1 MSTFFYLC
9 TMLSKAKIKLIN
21 QLAQKKYRQQTEL
34 FIAEGHK
41 TVGDMMSYFSCEY
54 LYYTSDYN
62 GVRTAN
68 ESCEVSYD
76 ELKKISRL
84 ETPQNVLAVFKM
96 PNYNNVA
103 INPDELTL
111 ALDGIQD
118 AGNMG
123 TIIRI
128 ADWFGINNI
137 FASKNTVD
145 IYNPKV
151 VQATMGAL
159 SRVRVHYVDLVDE
172 LSKVDVPIYVTALD
186 GDNIN
191 KSTLSKNGVIVMG
204 NEGNGVSAEVMAVA
218 SEKLLIPSYPP
229 ERPTSESL
237 NVSVATAIVVSMF
250 RSQI

>member
-1 MSTFFYLC
+1 
-9 TMLSKAKIKLIN
+9 MLSKAKIKLIN
-21 QLAQKKYRQQTEL
+21 QLSQKKYRQQTGL

-41 TVGDMMSYFSCEY
+41 TVEDMMGYFTTEY
-54 LYYTSDYN
+54 LYYTSDYSGN
-62 GVRTAN
+62 KNAN
-68 ESCEVSYD
+68 ESCEVTYD

-96 PNYNNVA
+96 PVYEGVA
-103 INPDELTL
+103 INPEELTL

-159 SRVRVHYVDLVDE
+159 SRVRVHYVDLVQE
-172 LSKVDVPIYVTALD
+172 LNRVDAPIYVTALD

-191 KSTLSKNGVIVMG
+191 KCSLTKNGVIVMG
-204 NEGNGVSAEVMAVA
+204 NEGNGVSQDVMAMA
-218 SEKLLIPSYPP
+218 NKKLLIPSYPP

>member
-1 MSTFFYLC
+1 
-9 TMLSKAKIKLIN
+9 MLSKAKIKLIN
-21 QLAQKKYRQQTEL
+21 QLSQKKYRQQTGL

-41 TVGDMMSYFSCEY
+41 TVEDMMGYFTTEY
-54 LYYTSDYN
+54 LYYTSDYSGN
-62 GVRTAN
+62 KNAN
-68 ESCEVSYD
+68 ESCEVTYD

-96 PNYNNVA
+96 PVYEGVA
-103 INPDELTL
+103 INPEELTL

-159 SRVRVHYVDLVDE
+159 SRVRVHYVDLVQE
-172 LSKVDVPIYVTALD
+172 LNRVDAPIYVTALD

-191 KSTLSKNGVIVMG
+191 KCSLTKNGVIVMG
-204 NEGNGVSAEVMAVA
+204 NEGNGVSQEVMSLANK
-218 SEKLLIPSYPP
+218 KLLIPSYPP

>member
-1 MSTFFYLC
+1 
-9 TMLSKAKIKLIN
+9 MLSKAKIKLIN
-21 QLAQKKYRQQTEL
+21 QLAQKKYRQQTGL
-34 FIAEGHK
+34 FIAEGYK

-62 GVRTAN
+62 SVRTAN

-172 LSKVDVPIYVTALD
+172 LSKVNVPIYVTALD
-186 GDNIN
+186 GENIN

>member
-1 MSTFFYLC
+1 
-9 TMLSKAKIKLIN
+9 MLSKAKIKLIN
-21 QLAQKKYRQQTEL
+21 QLSQKKYRQQTGL

-41 TVGDMMSYFSCEY
+41 TVEDMMGYFTTEY
-54 LYYTSDYN
+54 LYYTSDYSGN
-62 GVRTAN
+62 KNAN
-68 ESCEVSYD
+68 ESCEVIYD

-96 PNYNNVA
+96 PVYEGVA
-103 INPDELTL
+103 INPEELTL

-159 SRVRVHYVDLVDE
+159 SRVRVHYVDLVQA
-172 LSKVDVPIYVTALD
+172 LSRVDAPIYVTALD
-186 GDNIN
+186 VDNIN
-191 KSTLSKNGVIVMG
+191 KCSLTKNGVIVMG
-204 NEGNGVSAEVMAVA
+204 NEGNGVSQEVMAVA
-218 SEKLLIPSYPP
+218 NKKLLIPSYPP

>member
-1 MSTFFYLC
+1 
-9 TMLSKAKIKLIN
+9 MLSKAKIKLIN
-21 QLAQKKYRQQTEL
+21 QLTQKKYRQQTGL

-41 TVGDMMSYFSCEY
+41 TVGDMMEYFTPEY
-54 LYYTSDYN
+54 LYYTSDYKGN
-62 GVRTAN
+62 TTAN
-68 ESCEVSYD
+68 ESCEVTYD

-96 PNYNNVA
+96 PVYEGVS

-118 AGNMG
+118 AGNLG

-145 IYNPKV
+145 VFNPKV

-159 SRVRVHYVDLVDE
+159 SRVRVHYVDLPLE
-172 LSKVDVPIYVTALD
+172 LSKVESPIYVTALD
-186 GDNIN
+186 GENIN
-191 KSTLSKNGVIVMG
+191 KSSLTKNGVIVMG
-204 NEGNGVSAEVMAVA
+204 NEGNGVSKEVMAIA
-218 SEKLLIPSYPP
+218 NKKLLIPSYPP

>member
-1 MSTFFYLC
+1 
-9 TMLSKAKIKLIN
+9 MLSKAKIKLIN
-21 QLAQKKYRQQTEL
+21 QLAQKKYRVQTGL

-41 TVGDMMSYFSCEY
+41 TVGDMMEYLTPEY
-54 LYYTSDYN
+54 LYYTSDYK
-62 GVRTAN
+62 GPKFAN
-68 ESCEVSYD
+68 ESCEVTYD

-96 PNYNNVA
+96 PVYENVA
-103 INPDELTL
+103 INADKLSL

-128 ADWFGINNI
+128 ADWFGISNI

-159 SRVRVHYVDLVDE
+159 ARVRVHYVDLVEE
-172 LSKVDVPIYVTALD
+172 LRKVDIPIYVTALD

-191 KSTLSKNGVIVMG
+191 KSSLTKNGIIVMG
-204 NEGNGVSAEVMAVA
+204 NEGNGVSNEVMAVA
-218 SEKLLIPSYPP
+218 NKKLLIPSYPP

-250 RSQI
+250 RNQI

>member
-1 MSTFFYLC
+1 
-9 TMLSKAKIKLIN
+9 MLSKAKIKLIN
-21 QLAQKKYRQQTEL
+21 QLAQKKYRNQTGL

-41 TVGDMMSYFSCEY
+41 TVSDMMEYFTPEY

-62 GVRTAN
+62 GKKSAN
-68 ESCEVSYD
+68 ESCEVTYE

-96 PNYNNVA
+96 PVHDNVA

-159 SRVRVHYVDLVDE
+159 SRVRVHYVDLVEE
-172 LSKVDVPIYVTALD
+172 LSKLDAPIYVTALD

-191 KSTLSKNGVIVMG
+191 KSTLTKNGVIVMG
-204 NEGNGVSAEVMAVA
+204 NEGNGVSSEVMAVA
-218 SEKLLIPSYPP
+218 NKKLLIPSYPP

>member
-1 MSTFFYLC
+1 
-9 TMLSKAKIKLIN
+9 MLSKAKIKLIN
-21 QLAQKKYRQQTEL
+21 QLSQKKYRQQTGL

-41 TVGDMMSYFSCEY
+41 TVEDMMGYFTTEY
-54 LYYTSDYN
+54 LYYTSDYSGN
-62 GVRTAN
+62 KNAN
-68 ESCEVSYD
+68 ESCEVTYD

-96 PNYNNVA
+96 PVYEGVA
-103 INPDELTL
+103 INPEELTL

-159 SRVRVHYVDLVDE
+159 SRVRVHYVDLVQE
-172 LSKVDVPIYVTALD
+172 LNRVDAPIYVTALD

-191 KSTLSKNGVIVMG
+191 KCSLTKNGVIVMG
-204 NEGNGVSAEVMAVA
+204 NEGNGVSQDVMAVA
-218 SEKLLIPSYPP
+218 NKKLLIPSYPP

>member
-1 MSTFFYLC
+1 
-9 TMLSKAKIKLIN
+9 MLSKAKIKLIN
-21 QLAQKKYRQQTEL
+21 QLSQKKYRQQTGL

-41 TVGDMMSYFSCEY
+41 TVEDMMGYFTTEY
-54 LYYTSDYN
+54 LYYTSDYSGN
-62 GVRTAN
+62 KNAN
-68 ESCEVSYD
+68 ESCEVTYD

-84 ETPQNVLAVFKM
+84 ETPQNVLAVFKI
-96 PNYNNVA
+96 PVYEGVA
-103 INPDELTL
+103 INPEELTL

-159 SRVRVHYVDLVDE
+159 SRVRVHYVDLVQE
-172 LSKVDVPIYVTALD
+172 LNRVDAPIYVTALD

-191 KSTLSKNGVIVMG
+191 KCSLTKNGVIVMG
-204 NEGNGVSAEVMAVA
+204 NEGNGVSQEVMAVA
-218 SEKLLIPSYPP
+218 NKKLLIPSYPP

>member
-1 MSTFFYLC
+1 
-9 TMLSKAKIKLIN
+9 MLSKAKIKLIN
-21 QLAQKKYRQQTEL
+21 QLSQKKYRQQTGL

-41 TVGDMMSYFSCEY
+41 TVEDMMGYFTTEY
-54 LYYTSDYN
+54 LYYTSDYSGN
-62 GVRTAN
+62 KNAN
-68 ESCEVSYD
+68 ESCEVTYD

-96 PNYNNVA
+96 PVYEGVA
-103 INPDELTL
+103 INPEELTL

-159 SRVRVHYVDLVDE
+159 SRVRVHYVDLVQE
-172 LSKVDVPIYVTALD
+172 LNRVDAPIYVTALD

-191 KSTLSKNGVIVMG
+191 KCSLTKNGVIVMG
-204 NEGNGVSAEVMAVA
+204 NEGNGVSQEVMVVA
-218 SEKLLIPSYPP
+218 NKKLLIPSYPP

>member
-1 MSTFFYLC
+1 
-9 TMLSKAKIKLIN
+9 MLSKAKIKLIN
-21 QLAQKKYRQQTEL
+21 QLAQKKYRQQTGL
-34 FIAEGHK
+34 FIAEGYK
-41 TVGDMMSYFSCEY
+41 TVGDMMEYFTPEY
-54 LYYTSDYN
+54 LYYTSDYK
-62 GVRTAN
+62 GSTVAN
-68 ESCEVSYD
+68 ESSEVAYE

-84 ETPQNVLAVFKM
+84 ESPQNVLAVFRM
-96 PNYNNVA
+96 PVYEGVS

-145 IYNPKV
+145 VFNPKV

-159 SRVRVHYVDLVDE
+159 SRVRVHYVDLPLE
-172 LSKVDVPIYVTALD
+172 LSKVESPIYVTALD
-186 GDNIN
+186 GENIN
-191 KSTLSKNGVIVMG
+191 KSSLTKNGVIVMG
-204 NEGNGVSAEVMAVA
+204 NEGNGVSKEVMAIA
-218 SEKLLIPSYPP
+218 NKKLLIPSYPP

-250 RSQI
+250 RSQL

>member
-1 MSTFFYLC
+1 
-9 TMLSKAKIKLIN
+9 MLSKAKIKLIN
-21 QLAQKKYRQQTEL
+21 QLSQKKYRQQYGL

-41 TVGDMMSYFSCEY
+41 TVGDMMGYFNCEL
-54 LYYTSDYN
+54 LYYTTEYSGN
-62 GVRTAN
+62 KSAK
-68 ESCEVSYD
+68 ESYEIGYD

-84 ETPQNVLAVFKM
+84 ETPQDVLAVFKM
-96 PNYNNVA
+96 PEYKNSE
-103 INPDELTL
+103 INSDDLTL

-137 FASKNTVD
+137 LASKNTVD

-159 SRVRVHYVDLVDE
+159 SRVRVHYVDLMEE
-172 LSKVDVPIYVTALD
+172 LARLDAPIYVTALD

-191 KSTLSKNGVIVMG
+191 KAELSKNGVIVMG
-204 NEGNGVSAEVMAVA
+204 NEGNGVSKEVMAVA
-218 SEKLLIPSYPP
+218 NKKLLIPSYPP

-250 RSQI
+250 RSRI

>member
-1 MSTFFYLC
+1 
-9 TMLSKAKIKLIN
+9 MLSKAKIKLIN
-21 QLAQKKYRQQTEL
+21 QLSQKKYRQQTGL

-41 TVGDMMSYFSCEY
+41 TVEDMMGYFTTEY
-54 LYYTSDYN
+54 LYYTSDYSGN
-62 GVRTAN
+62 KNAN
-68 ESCEVSYD
+68 ESCEVTYD

-96 PNYNNVA
+96 PVYEGVA
-103 INPDELTL
+103 INPEELTL

-159 SRVRVHYVDLVDE
+159 SRVRVHYVDLVQE
-172 LSKVDVPIYVTALD
+172 LNRVDAPIYVTALD

-191 KSTLSKNGVIVMG
+191 KCSLTKNGVIVMG
-204 NEGNGVSAEVMAVA
+204 NEGNGVSQEVMAVA
-218 SEKLLIPSYPP
+218 NKKLLIPSYPP

>member
-1 MSTFFYLC
+1 
-9 TMLSKAKIKLIN
+9 MLSKAKIKLIN
-21 QLAQKKYRQQTEL
+21 QLSQKKYRNQTGL

-41 TVGDMMSYFSCEY
+41 TVGDMMEYFTPEY

-62 GVRTAN
+62 GKKTAN
-68 ESCEVSYD
+68 ESCEVTYD

-96 PNYNNVA
+96 PVYDNVA

-145 IYNPKV
+145 VYNPKV

-159 SRVRVHYVDLVDE
+159 SRVRVNYVDLVEE
-172 LSKVDVPIYVTALD
+172 LSRLDAPIYVTANVLMNGSVSTD
-186 GDNIN
+186 TARDAEEAQEFKDFIQSIKPSDFSKLMKDNDHH
-191 KSTLSKNGVIVMG
+191 
-204 NEGNGVSAEVMAVA
+204 
-218 SEKLLIPSYPP
+218 
-229 ERPTSESL
+229 ESD
-237 NVSVATAIVVSMF
+237 
-250 RSQI
+250 Q

>member
-1 MSTFFYLC
+1 
-9 TMLSKAKIKLIN
+9 
-21 QLAQKKYRQQTEL
+21 
-34 FIAEGHK
+34 
-41 TVGDMMSYFSCEY
+41 
-54 LYYTSDYN
+54 
-62 GVRTAN
+62 
-68 ESCEVSYD
+68 
-76 ELKKISRL
+76 
-84 ETPQNVLAVFKM
+84 M
-96 PNYNNVA
+96 PVHDNVA

-128 ADWFGINNI
+128 ADWFGIKNI

-145 IYNPKV
+145 VYNPKV

-159 SRVRVHYVDLVDE
+159 SRVRVHYVDLVEE
-172 LSKVDVPIYVTALD
+172 LSKLDAPIYVTALD

-191 KSTLSKNGVIVMG
+191 KSPLTKNGVIVMG
-204 NEGNGVSAEVMAVA
+204 NEGNGVSSEVMAVA
-218 SEKLLIPSYPP
+218 NKKLLIPSYPP

-237 NVSVATAIVVSMF
+237 NVSVVTAIVVSMF

>member
-1 MSTFFYLC
+1 
-9 TMLSKAKIKLIN
+9 MLSKAKIKLIN
-21 QLAQKKYRQQTEL
+21 QLAQKKYRQQTGL

-41 TVGDMMSYFSCEY
+41 TVGDMMEYFTPEY
-54 LYYTSDYN
+54 LYYTSDYK
-62 GVRTAN
+62 GSTVAN
-68 ESCEVSYD
+68 ESCEVAYE

-84 ETPQNVLAVFKM
+84 ETPQNVLAVFRM
-96 PNYNNVA
+96 PVYEGVS

-118 AGNMG
+118 AGNLG

-145 IYNPKV
+145 VFNPKV

-159 SRVRVHYVDLVDE
+159 SRVRVHYVDLPLE
-172 LSKVDVPIYVTALD
+172 LSKVETPIYVTALD
-186 GDNIN
+186 GENIN
-191 KSTLSKNGVIVMG
+191 KSSLTKNGVIVMG
-204 NEGNGVSAEVMAVA
+204 NEGNGVSKEVMSIANK
-218 SEKLLIPSYPP
+218 KLLIPSYPP

-250 RSQI
+250 RSQL

>member
-1 MSTFFYLC
+1 
-9 TMLSKAKIKLIN
+9 MLSKAKIKLIN
-21 QLAQKKYRQQTEL
+21 QLAQKKYRQQTGL

-41 TVGDMMSYFSCEY
+41 TVGDMMEYFTPEY
-54 LYYTSDYN
+54 LYYTSDYK
-62 GVRTAN
+62 GSTVAN
-68 ESCEVSYD
+68 ESSEVAYE

-84 ETPQNVLAVFKM
+84 ETPQNVLAVFRM
-96 PNYNNVA
+96 PVYEGVS

-145 IYNPKV
+145 VFNPKV

-159 SRVRVHYVDLVDE
+159 SRVRVHYVDLPLE
-172 LSKVDVPIYVTALD
+172 LSKVESPIYVTALD
-186 GDNIN
+186 GENIN
-191 KSTLSKNGVIVMG
+191 KSSLTKNGVIVMG
-204 NEGNGVSAEVMAVA
+204 NEGNGVSKEVMSIANK
-218 SEKLLIPSYPP
+218 KLLIPSYPP

>member
-1 MSTFFYLC
+1 
-9 TMLSKAKIKLIN
+9 
-21 QLAQKKYRQQTEL
+21 
-34 FIAEGHK
+34 
-41 TVGDMMSYFSCEY
+41 MMGYFPTEY
-54 LYYTSDYN
+54 LYYTSDYSGN
-62 GVRTAN
+62 KNAN
-68 ESCEVSYD
+68 ESCEVTYD

-96 PNYNNVA
+96 PVYEGVA
-103 INPDELTL
+103 INPEELTL

-159 SRVRVHYVDLVDE
+159 SRVRVHYIDLVQA
-172 LSKVDVPIYVTALD
+172 LSRVDAPIYVTALD

-191 KSTLSKNGVIVMG
+191 KCSLTKNGVIVMG
-204 NEGNGVSAEVMAVA
+204 NEGNGVSQEVMAVA
-218 SEKLLIPSYPP
+218 NKKLLIPSYPP

>member
-1 MSTFFYLC
+1 
-9 TMLSKAKIKLIN
+9 MLSKAKVKLIN
-21 QLAQKKYRQQTEL
+21 QLAQKKYRQQTGL

-41 TVGDMMSYFSCEY
+41 TVGDMMDYFTPEY
-54 LYYTSDYN
+54 LYYTSDYK
-62 GVRTAN
+62 GSTVAN
-68 ESCEVSYD
+68 ESCEVAYD

-84 ETPQNVLAVFKM
+84 ETPQNVLAVFRM
-96 PNYNNVA
+96 PVYEGVS

-145 IYNPKV
+145 VYNPKV

-159 SRVRVHYVDLVDE
+159 SRVRVHYVDLPLE
-172 LSKVDVPIYVTALD
+172 LSKVESPIYVTALD
-186 GDNIN
+186 GENIN
-191 KSTLSKNGVIVMG
+191 KSSLTKNGVIVMG
-204 NEGNGVSAEVMAVA
+204 NEGNGVSKEVMSIANK
-218 SEKLLIPSYPP
+218 KLLIPSYPP

>member
-1 MSTFFYLC
+1 
-9 TMLSKAKIKLIN
+9 MLSKAKIKLIN
-21 QLAQKKYRQQTEL
+21 QLSQKKYRQQTGL

-41 TVGDMMSYFSCEY
+41 TVEDMMGYFTTEY
-54 LYYTSDYN
+54 LYYTSDYSGN
-62 GVRTAN
+62 KNAN
-68 ESCEVSYD
+68 ESCEVTYD

-84 ETPQNVLAVFKM
+84 ETPQNVLAVFKI
-96 PNYNNVA
+96 PVYEGVS
-103 INPDELTL
+103 INPEELTL

-159 SRVRVHYVDLVDE
+159 SRVRVHYVDLVQA
-172 LSKVDVPIYVTALD
+172 LSRVDAPIYVTALD

-191 KSTLSKNGVIVMG
+191 KCSLTKNGVIVMG
-204 NEGNGVSAEVMAVA
+204 NEGNGVSQEVMAVA
-218 SEKLLIPSYPP
+218 NKKLLIPSYPP

>member
-1 MSTFFYLC
+1 
-9 TMLSKAKIKLIN
+9 MLSKAKIKLIN
-21 QLAQKKYRQQTEL
+21 QLSQKKYRQQTGL

-41 TVGDMMSYFSCEY
+41 TVEDMMGYFTTEY
-54 LYYTSDYN
+54 LYYTSDYSGN
-62 GVRTAN
+62 KKAN
-68 ESCEVSYD
+68 ESCEVTYD

-96 PNYNNVA
+96 PVYEGVA
-103 INPDELTL
+103 INPEELTL

-159 SRVRVHYVDLVDE
+159 SRVRVHYVDLVQE
-172 LSKVDVPIYVTALD
+172 LNRVDAPIYVTALD

-191 KSTLSKNGVIVMG
+191 KCSLTKNGVIVMG
-204 NEGNGVSAEVMAVA
+204 NEGNGVSQEVMALA
-218 SEKLLIPSYPP
+218 NKKLLIPSYPP

>member
-1 MSTFFYLC
+1 
-9 TMLSKAKIKLIN
+9 MLSKAKIKLIN
-21 QLAQKKYRQQTEL
+21 QLAQKKHRNQTGL

-41 TVGDMMSYFSCEY
+41 TVGDMMEYFTPEF
-54 LYYTSDYN
+54 LYYTSDYKGN
-62 GVRTAN
+62 TTSN
-68 ESCEVSYD
+68 ESCEVTYD

-96 PNYNNVA
+96 PVYDNVS

-145 IYNPKV
+145 VFNPKV

-159 SRVRVHYVDLVDE
+159 SRVRVHYVDLVEE
-172 LSKVDVPIYVTALD
+172 LSKLDAPIYVTALD

-191 KSTLSKNGVIVMG
+191 KSSLTRNGVIVMG
-204 NEGNGVSAEVMAVA
+204 NEGNGVSKEVMEVA
-218 SEKLLIPSYPP
+218 NKKLLIPSYPP

>member
-1 MSTFFYLC
+1 
-9 TMLSKAKIKLIN
+9 MLSKAKIKLIN
-21 QLAQKKYRQQTEL
+21 QLSQKKYRQQTGL

-41 TVGDMMSYFSCEY
+41 TVEDMMGYFTTEY
-54 LYYTSDYN
+54 LYYTSDYSGN
-62 GVRTAN
+62 KNAN
-68 ESCEVSYD
+68 ESCEVTYD

-96 PNYNNVA
+96 PVYEGVA
-103 INPDELTL
+103 INPEELTL

-159 SRVRVHYVDLVDE
+159 SRVRVHYVDLVQE
-172 LSKVDVPIYVTALD
+172 LNRVEAPIYVTALD

-191 KSTLSKNGVIVMG
+191 KCSLTKNGVIVMG
-204 NEGNGVSAEVMAVA
+204 NEGTGVSQEVMAVA
-218 SEKLLIPSYPP
+218 NKKLLIPSYPP

>member
-1 MSTFFYLC
+1 
-9 TMLSKAKIKLIN
+9 MLSKAKIKLIN
-21 QLAQKKYRQQTEL
+21 QLSQKKYRQQTGL

-41 TVGDMMSYFSCEY
+41 TVEDMMGYFTTEY
-54 LYYTSDYN
+54 LYYTSDYSGN
-62 GVRTAN
+62 KNAN

-96 PNYNNVA
+96 PVYEGVV
-103 INPDELTL
+103 INPEELTL

-159 SRVRVHYVDLVDE
+159 SRVRVHYVDLVQA
-172 LSKVDVPIYVTALD
+172 LSRVDAPIYVTALD

-191 KSTLSKNGVIVMG
+191 KCSLTKNGVIVMG
-204 NEGNGVSAEVMAVA
+204 NEGNGVSQDVMAVA
-218 SEKLLIPSYPP
+218 NKKLLIPSYPP

>member
-1 MSTFFYLC
+1 
-9 TMLSKAKIKLIN
+9 MLSKAKIKLIN
-21 QLAQKKYRQQTEL
+21 QLSQKKYRQQTGL

-41 TVGDMMSYFSCEY
+41 TVEDMMGYFTTEY
-54 LYYTSDYN
+54 LYYTSDYSGN
-62 GVRTAN
+62 KNAN
-68 ESCEVSYD
+68 ESCEVTYD

-96 PNYNNVA
+96 PVYEGVA
-103 INPDELTL
+103 INPEELTL

-159 SRVRVHYVDLVDE
+159 SRVRVHYVDLVQE
-172 LSKVDVPIYVTALD
+172 LNRVDAPIYVTALD

-191 KSTLSKNGVIVMG
+191 KCSLTKNGVVVMG
-204 NEGNGVSAEVMAVA
+204 NEGNGVSQDVMAVA
-218 SEKLLIPSYPP
+218 NKKLLIPSYPP

>member
-1 MSTFFYLC
+1 
-9 TMLSKAKIKLIN
+9 MLSKAKIKLIN
-21 QLAQKKYRQQTEL
+21 QLSQKKYRQQTGL

-41 TVGDMMSYFSCEY
+41 TVEDMMGYFITEY
-54 LYYTSDYN
+54 LYYTSDYSGN
-62 GVRTAN
+62 KNAN
-68 ESCEVSYD
+68 ESCEVTYD

-96 PNYNNVA
+96 PVYEGVA
-103 INPDELTL
+103 INPEELTL

-159 SRVRVHYVDLVDE
+159 SRVRVHYVDLVQA
-172 LSKVDVPIYVTALD
+172 LSRVDAPIYVTALD

-191 KSTLSKNGVIVMG
+191 KCSLTKNGVIVMG
-204 NEGNGVSAEVMAVA
+204 NEGNGVSQDVMTVA
-218 SEKLLIPSYPP
+218 NKKLLIPSYPP

>member
-1 MSTFFYLC
+1 
-9 TMLSKAKIKLIN
+9 MLSKAKIKLIN
-21 QLAQKKYRQQTEL
+21 QLAQKKYRQQTGL

-41 TVGDMMSYFSCEY
+41 TVGDMMDYFTSEY
-54 LYYTSDYN
+54 LYYTSDYK
-62 GVRTAN
+62 GSTVAN
-68 ESCEVSYD
+68 ESCEVAYD

-84 ETPQNVLAVFKM
+84 ETPQNVLAVFRM
-96 PNYNNVA
+96 PVYEGVS

-145 IYNPKV
+145 VFNPKV

-159 SRVRVHYVDLVDE
+159 SRVRVHYVDLPLE
-172 LSKVDVPIYVTALD
+172 LSKVESPIYVTALD
-186 GDNIN
+186 GENIN
-191 KSTLSKNGVIVMG
+191 KSSLTKNGVIVMG
-204 NEGNGVSAEVMAVA
+204 NEGNGVSKEVMSIANK
-218 SEKLLIPSYPP
+218 KLLIPSYPP

>member
-1 MSTFFYLC
+1 
-9 TMLSKAKIKLIN
+9 MLSKAKIKLIN
-21 QLAQKKYRQQTEL
+21 QLAQKKYRQQTGL

-41 TVGDMMSYFSCEY
+41 TVGDMMEYFTPEY
-54 LYYTSDYN
+54 LYYTSDYK
-62 GVRTAN
+62 GVRIAN
-68 ESCEVSYD
+68 ESSEVTYE

-84 ETPQNVLAVFKM
+84 ETPQNVLAVFKI
-96 PNYNNVA
+96 PVYESVA
-103 INPDELTL
+103 INPDDLVL

-118 AGNMG
+118 AGNLG

-159 SRVRVHYVDLVDE
+159 ARVKVHYVDLVDE
-172 LSKVDVPIYVTALD
+172 LGKVDAPIYVTALD
-186 GDNIN
+186 GENIY

-204 NEGNGVSAEVMAVA
+204 NEGNGVSSEVMALA
-218 SEKLLIPSYPP
+218 TEKLLIPSYPP